1 MGGRALILLVD
12 DRTANL
18 VALEAILAPLNQII
32 VPVRSGKQALA
43 ELATQD
49 FAVVLLDIMM
59 PGMDGFETADRIR
72 RGARNADVPI
82 IFLSA
87 ASTRLD
93 FSFRGYSAGAVDYLA
108 KPFDPWVLTA
118 KVGVFV
124 SLYLKYAELTDE
136 LTRHVSAVAEA
147 ATELAAIPSVGE
159 DPETEDALG
168 RLQRRVAKLRAALGR
183 RDTG

>member
-1 MGGRALILLVD
+1 MGGRARILLVD
-12 DRTANL
+12 DRAANL
-18 VALEAILAPLNQII
+18 IALEAILAPLNQ
-32 VPVRSGKQALA
+32 VTVLARSGKQALA
-43 ELATQD
+43 ELARQD

-72 RGARNADVPI
+72 RGTRNADVPI
-82 IFLSA
+82 IFLTA

-124 SLYLKYAELTDE
+124 SLYLKYAELTEE
-136 LTRHVSAVAEA
+136 LSRNVSAIEEA
-147 ATELAAIPSVGE
+147 ATALAAIPSVAK

-168 RLQRRVAKLRAALGR
+168 RLLRRVGKLRAALGR
-183 RDTG
+183 RP

>member
-1 MGGRALILLVD
+1 MGGRARILLVD

-18 VALEAILAPLNQII
+18 VALEAILQPLNQII
-32 VPVRSGKQALA
+32 VLARSGKQAVA
-43 ELATQD
+43 ELAAQD

-82 IFLSA
+82 IFLTA

-93 FSFRGYSAGAVDYLA
+93 FSFRGYGVGAVDYLA

-124 SLYLKYAELTDE
+124 SLYLKYDGLAEE
-136 LTRHVSAVAEA
+136 LSRRVTAVEEA
-147 ATELAAIPSVGE
+147 AAALGGIPSVAT

-168 RLQRRVAKLRAALGR
+168 RLLRRVGRLRAALGR
-183 RDTG
+183 RDAS

>member
-1 MGGRALILLVD
+1 MD

-18 VALEAILAPLNQII
+18 VALEAILAPLKQVI
-32 VPVRSGKQALA
+32 VATRSGKQALA

-72 RGARNADVPI
+72 RGTRNADVPI

-124 SLYLKYAELTDE
+124 SLYLKYAELTEE
-136 LTRHVSAVAEA
+136 LSGHVTAVSEA
-147 ATELAAIPSVGE
+147 ATALAAIPSASK
-159 DPETEDALG
+159 DPETADALA
-168 RLQRRVAKLRAALGR
+168 RLLRRVAKLRATLSR
-183 RDTG
+183 PDPD